1 MSCVRKRRMTNTD
14 ELHRD
19 RTTWKKIQS
28 HTSPVGQKGSTAKN
42 KTVPG
47 NETETLE
54 CKCKLPELHVTHA
67 KEPRMKRMK
76 RKKRNPS
83 KRLEILKK

>member
-1 MSCVRKRRMTNTD
+1 MTNTD

-28 HTSPVGQKGSTAKN
+28 HTPPVGQKGSTAKT

-47 NETETLE
+47 NETE

-67 KEPRMKRMK
+67 EEPRMKRM
-76 RKKRNPS
+76 KRNPS

>member
-1 MSCVRKRRMTNTD
+1 MTNTD
-14 ELHRD
+14 EIHRD
-19 RTTWKKIQS
+19 RTTHTS

-47 NETETLE
+47 NETEY
-54 CKCKLPELHVTHA
+54 KCNLHQLHVTHA

-76 RKKRNPS
+76 RNPS